1 MDKFT
6 LKQKLKFT
14 IWAACISVLVVM
26 FGVRI
31 MGKVT
36 AFAYYERNH
45 IITVKTID
53 HKLQQN
59 TVNKRELYP
68 LGADAAMWAQTV
80 LDSVYAPELQLF
92 YLFGYGELVDL
103 AIEDIRRFET
113 VFVPLLN
120 SFSQDTLTSEEIS
133 KVKDFMEWPIEKS
146 AVFGEQLRDAA
157 GFVKNLVIFLALLC
171 MSAVISLVVITLRS
185 AIPPLEKTTEVASH
199 IAKGNLAIAL
209 DHPHLEQSTVDM
221 ISSLRTMVNEVNSVV
236 SELSAAAQ
244 QNSDISSNT
253 LVGVNQQ
260 IEEVSQLV
268 NSIYELSGSIEAIA
282 SASAQANDAAQN
294 CFQAVS
300 KGKSTVHKSVTSIE
314 TLATEVASSG
324 EAIKRIEADSE
335 SISSVVSIITAI
347 TEQTNLLAL
356 NAAIEAARAGEHGRG
371 FAVVA
376 DEVRTLAQRTQSSTA
391 EIQEMINQLRSN
403 TDGAVATMQQCQDM
417 AYLSVADTKKV
428 EEVFINVSDSV
439 SNIMAM
445 NEQIA
450 SAAEQQ
456 NSVTSGIS
464 SNTETIKDVADT
476 TNLGAQQTS
485 ESSDHLVTLLAR
497 LEQSVGK
504 FSLS

>member
-1 MDKFT
+1 MDKFS
-6 LKQKLKFT
+6 LKKKLQLT
-14 IWAACISVLVVM
+14 IWAAFISVLVVM

-36 AFAYYERNH
+36 AYAYYERNH
-45 IITVKTID
+45 IITVHTID
-53 HKLQQN
+53 RILQQDVV
-59 TVNKRELYP
+59 TKRELYP
-68 LGADAAMWAQTV
+68 LGTEAVTWAQKV
-80 LDSVYAPELQLF
+80 LDAVYWPELKLF

-103 AIEDIRRFET
+103 AIEDIKRFKTTYIPLINNFENET
-113 VFVPLLN
+113 LSP
-120 SFSQDTLTSEEIS
+120 SEVNE
-133 KVKDFMEWPIEKS
+133 VKRFMIWPIEKS
-146 AVFGEQLRDAA
+146 SVFGEQLRDAA
-157 GFVKNLVIFLALLC
+157 GFVKNLVIILAMLC
-171 MSAVISLVVITLRS
+171 MTIVISLIYVTLRS

-199 IAKGNLAIAL
+199 IAKGNLAITL
-209 DHPHLEQSTVDM
+209 DHPHLEVSTVSM
-221 ISSLRTMVNEVNSVV
+221 VRSLQIMVQEVNQVV
-236 SELSAAAQ
+236 TELSAAAQ

-253 LVGVNQQ
+253 LTGVNQQ
-260 IEEVSQLV
+260 IEEVTQLV

-282 SASAQANDAAQN
+282 SASAQANDAAQS
-294 CFQAVS
+294 CFHAVS
-300 KGKSTVHKSVTSIE
+300 EGKNTVHKSVTSIE
-314 TLATEVASSG
+314 KLATEVASSG

-335 SISSVVSIITAI
+335 NISSVVSIITAI

-391 EIQEMINQLRSN
+391 EIQEMINQLRCN
-403 TDGAVATMQQCQDM
+403 TDSAVDTMKQCQDM
-417 AYLSVADTKKV
+417 AYMSVTDTKRV

-464 SNTETIKDVADT
+464 NNTETIKEVADS
-476 TNLGAQQTS
+476 TNIGAQQTS
-485 ESSDHLVTLLAR
+485 DSSAHLVSLLGR
-497 LEQSVGK
+497 LESSVGK